1 MIWIP
6 SVRQVLMNIL
16 LRAGFNSQSTLKRNC
31 KLSRLTVK
39 RNSVDVCFISL
50 FFGTFGHFDYL
61 VSYYLEIKEMLW
73 HFCFSNSGQICVFFE
88 NLWVFIKPRKQIQLI
103 LWKMKVGGNVSIS
116 QCPDPFIEQTKSQ
129 NSFRARLPMGGGLE
143 GRYPRPAP
151 LWPEPEF
158 AKICD
163 NSHLDSQAKI
173 HRQST
178 LSSRDNFINY
188 LPYFVYSIFQE
199 APQVSLYIY
208 LYATGWNTV

>member
-1 MIWIP
+1 
-6 SVRQVLMNIL
+6 
-16 LRAGFNSQSTLKRNC
+16 
-31 KLSRLTVK
+31 
-39 RNSVDVCFISL
+39 
-50 FFGTFGHFDYL
+50 
-61 VSYYLEIKEMLW
+61 
-73 HFCFSNSGQICVFFE
+73 
-88 NLWVFIKPRKQIQLI
+88 
-103 LWKMKVGGNVSIS
+103 MKVGGNVSIS

-178 LSSRDNFINY
+178 LNSRDNFINY
-188 LPYFVYSIFQE
+188 LPYCHILFT
-199 APQVSLYIY
+199 VSSRRRHKCLSTFIYMLQGDSYIILCPVLMSNVHLKKKNCHDILDY
-208 LYATGWNTV
+208 LKNIQGVPKELDFHKWSNFLEHCVAVKCGNDAQTLWVRFRESCTTSTSDMTLKFLIKIDRSHPVFCFSN